1 MKKNLGTTDRI
12 LRLTAAAIFAILLLT
27 NAVSGL
33 MAVLLGVLAITFVVT
48 SSVSFCPLYLPF
60 KFSTDR
66 KS

>member
-12 LRLTAAAIFAILLLT
+12 LRLAAAAIFAVLLLT

-33 MAVLLGVLAITFVVT
+33 MAVILGVLAVTFLIT

-60 KFSTDR
+60 KLSTLR
-66 KS
+66 KK

>member
-12 LRLTAAAIFAILLLT
+12 LRLAAAAIFAILLLT

-33 MAVLLGVLAITFVVT
+33 MAVILGVLAIAFVVT